1 LCVLLVLR
9 RHAGDAAALPSYRR
23 LAAAAASAAALAPA
37 SDAAGTARAD
47 LAAARALLEAWPR
60 DKPRACIT
68 VLARNSDLEGVLHSV
83 GQLERRFNARPANRY
98 PYCYL
103 NEKPFSAA
111 FRHAVAAATQAPV
124 LFGLVPAE
132 HWSYPPHIN
141 QTRAAE
147 VRAAARERMPYGGS
161 ESYRFMCRYFSGFF
175 FDHPLLAGFDWYWRV
190 EPEVDFMCQIEEDPF
205 KAMAA
210 ANQSLAW
217 TIVMSE
223 VPETIPGLWPA
234 VQQWLQAA
242 PQHLA
247 PDSLLPAFLDGPI
260 DHGPAA
266 FALPLVGRQ
275 QQHRRAQATGGGSG
289 HGSSSGSSTKEADSG
304 SSSGDGGGRG
314 PNEPP
319 LYLQRGYTG
328 CHFWSNFEIGRLG
341 FFRSAAYRSF
351 FAHLEAAGGF
361 FYERWG
367 DAPVHTLAAAV
378 LLDRPQIRWAKDI
391 GYHHGSWSHC
401 PLEPE
406 ARPRCDC
413 NPHWDVVPGD
423 QPSCQLDF
431 LTRLAALERRSSLA
445 ARTSLAGRQLRQ

>member
-1 LCVLLVLR
+1 MPGLSACGRRVAGPLTAAAPLLLGCLVALCVLLVLR

-161 ESYRFMCRYFSGFF
+161 ESYRFMCRWGRRGWCM
-175 FDHPLLAGFDWYWRV
+175 LT
-190 EPEVDFMCQIEEDPF
+190 
-205 KAMAA
+205 AA
-210 ANQSLAW
+210 LCC
-217 TIVMSE
+217 
-223 VPETIPGLWPA
+223 A
-234 VQQWLQAA
+234 VQSIKPCRSAGSQ
-242 PQHLA
+242 LA
-247 PDSLLPAFLDGPI
+247 MLLDVPPAL
-260 DHGPAA
+260 HGTRAMQ
-266 FALPLVGRQ
+266 V
-275 QQHRRAQATGGGSG
+275 RRAAYCSAL
-289 HGSSSGSSTKEADSG
+289 HLHASVSNADIS
-304 SSSGDGGGRG
+304 R
-314 PNEPP
+314 
-319 LYLQRGYTG
+319 
-328 CHFWSNFEIGRLG
+328 
-341 FFRSAAYRSF
+341 A
-351 FAHLEAAGGF
+351 
-361 FYERWG
+361 
-367 DAPVHTLAAAV
+367 
-378 LLDRPQIRWAKDI
+378 
-391 GYHHGSWSHC
+391 
-401 PLEPE
+401 
-406 ARPRCDC
+406 
-413 NPHWDVVPGD
+413 
-423 QPSCQLDF
+423 
-431 LTRLAALERRSSLA
+431 SSLTTRCWRA
-445 ARTSLAGRQLRQ
+445 LTGTGEWSPKSTSCAR